1 MTYFITG
8 ATGLVGSLLIKRLLA
23 DEPDC
28 RIIAHIRNIEKARDM
43 LGEHENLS
51 YVIGDIR
58 EQIVLPES
66 LKDIESIDYV
76 IHCAAVTTSKTMI
89 EQPELTLKIATE
101 GTKSVLDFARE
112 YDAKSMVYL
121 SSMEVYGQTALEQN
135 PITEDKMGTLDLDN
149 PRSCYPM
156 SKRLCEEMC
165 VEYFEKYGLPV
176 KIARLAQITGP
187 GIPKTDNRIAMQFA
201 KAARDGNDVE
211 LHTEGKSISNFCYT
225 EDALNGILTILHK
238 GVNGE
243 AYNVCNDKESR
254 SIAEIGKLV
263 VEKVAAQRG
272 KNIKL
277 VFNIPE
283 TNIHGY
289 APDTV
294 MRLNS
299 DKLRA
304 LGWEATV
311 SMEEAYN
318 KLVDYLEV

>member
-8 ATGLVGSLLIKRLLA
+8 ATGLVGSLLVKRLLA
-23 DEPDC
+23 EEPDC
-28 RIIAHIRNIEKARDM
+28 QIIAHIRNLEKAHAM
-43 LGEHENLS
+43 LGEHENLFF
-51 YVIGDIR
+51 VIGDIR
-58 EQIVLPES
+58 EEIVLPDS
-66 LKDIESIDYV
+66 LKDIGKIDYI
-76 IHCAAVTTSKTMI
+76 IHCAAITTSKTMV

-101 GTKSVLDFARE
+101 GTKSVLDFARKQGV
-112 YDAKSMVYL
+112 KSAVYL
-121 SSMEVYGQTALEQN
+121 SSMEVYGQTVLEQN
-135 PITEDKMGTLDLDN
+135 PITEDKMGTLDLEN
-149 PRSCYPM
+149 PRSSYPM

-165 VEYFEKYGLPV
+165 VEYYKKYDVPV

-201 KAARDGNDVE
+201 KAVRDGKDVE

-238 GVNGE
+238 GINGE

-263 VEKVAAQRG
+263 VEKVAEGRG
-272 KNIKL
+272 KKIKL

-304 LGWEATV
+304 LGWEPVV

-318 KLVDYLEV
+318 RLVDYLEV